1 MPSSTNYSEGS
12 NNSSSVHTQGLSTPA
27 VQTGDAPADKDV
39 STSTAESIPS
49 TSTPEF
55 VPDKDSV
62 AKASWKSWYAALK
75 NVMPVYVAVHLAF
88 FVITCLSVLF
98 VLKDFAWQSAKIY
111 TLWQSWHRW
120 DTGHYLSI
128 AVRGYDAPWRTAFFP
143 LYPLLERVLMVLTHN
158 PFTAGLLI
166 SNLAGL
172 GMLIVF
178 YRLVKEDFDHE
189 RALRTVLY
197 LSVFPTAFFFASGY
211 NESLFLFLSLLS
223 FYFMRRGSWWLAGI
237 SGFLATLTRSAG
249 LLLLVPFCYEYLY
262 QHQFRLKTFRFDV
275 LAGVLIPAGLA
286 LFSLYCF
293 IRFHDP
299 LAFSHAQAYWNHQ
312 LRVPGYGIIHSIEA
326 IKLSSGFLSF
336 QSLRNLLDLI
346 PDLLILALIV
356 LSFVGPWKLPR
367 NLWAYGF
374 YAAILWLFLQ
384 LFPVAGNGLY
394 PLQSTGRYM
403 LEVFPAF
410 IILAGIGKSQTFHM
424 SYVMVSGA
432 ILFFLLTQFLTGH
445 WVL

>member
-249 LLLLVPFCYEYLY
+249 L
-262 QHQFRLKTFRFDV
+262 
-275 LAGVLIPAGLA
+275 A
-286 LFSLYCF
+286 LFSLYCS

-367 NLWAYGF
+367 NFWAYGF

>member
-1 MPSSTNYSEGS
+1 MPS
-12 NNSSSVHTQGLSTPA
+12 NNSEGNNNPSSLRTQELSTPV
-27 VQTGDAPADKDV
+27 VQAGDALADQDV
-39 STSTAESIPS
+39 SMSIAESVPD
-49 TSTPEF
+49 TAAPEF
-55 VPDKDSV
+55 VPGKDSL
-62 AKASWKSWYAALK
+62 AKTSWKSWYAALK
-75 NVMPVYVAVHLAF
+75 NIMPVYVGVHLAF
-88 FVITCLSVLF
+88 FVTTCLSVLF
-98 VLKDFAWQSAKIY
+98 VFKDFAWQSAKIY

-128 AVRGYDAPWRTAFFP
+128 ALNGYDTPWRTAFFP
-143 LYPLLERVLMVLTHN
+143 LYPLLERGFMVLTRN

-178 YRLVKEDFDHE
+178 YRLAKEDFDHE

-197 LSVFPTAFFFASGY
+197 LSVFPTAFFFAAAY

-237 SGFLATLTRSAG
+237 SGFLATFTRSAG
-249 LLLLVPFCYEYLY
+249 LLLLIPFCYEYVY

-275 LAGVLIPAGLA
+275 LAGVLIPVALA
-286 LFSLYCF
+286 LFSLYCY
-293 IRFHDP
+293 IRFRDP

-312 LRVPGYGIIHSIEA
+312 LRVPGYGIIHSIES
-326 IKLSSGFLSF
+326 IGLSSGFLSF

-356 LSFVGPWKLPR
+356 LSFIGPWKLPR

-384 LFPVAGNGLY
+384 LFPVAGTGLY
-394 PLQSTGRYM
+394 PLQSVARYM

-410 IILAGIGKSQTFHM
+410 IILAGIGKNQTFHM